1 MSDADTPQ
9 KTERRRLHALGRRL
23 RRARQE
29 AADRWWEMLVGLS
42 NWWRRQRK
50 RRADYVVMR
59 VGGPLPQRAGPPRS
73 FWQRQ
78 LPLPPEPLSLQTLN
92 WRWRLLADADNIRG
106 VLILLD
112 NLSGGLATL
121 QNLRAGLLR
130 LRQAGKEVV
139 IFTTELDLPH
149 YYVACAADRIIAPPV
164 AQFEVLGLYSQTFF
178 LRDALAKIGLQADVV
193 QISPYKT
200 AGDALSRAGMSAE
213 HEQQLNW
220 LLDDQFELLTAD
232 MAAGRG
238 LSPEQM
244 KRLIDQAPL
253 FAAEAQAQQLIDD
266 VAYED
271 ELAYLLAPPP
281 ANEMAEPAPAAAHR
295 AAHGAAHGAAH
306 EAAPDGKPAAAET
319 SAERPQAR
327 LITWQ
332 QARRVLLR
340 RYRRYTE
347 QYIGVISLEGTII
360 PGHSRRPPVE
370 LPIPILGGAMAGEA
384 TIGEML
390 RQAERDKEMA
400 ALILYVDSGGG
411 SALASDLIHRQV
423 QRLAQ
428 RKKVLVYMGDVAAS
442 GGYYVS
448 AAAHHIMAQ
457 TGTITGSIG
466 VLMARISPAGLYE
479 KLDVHP
485 VTLTRGERADLYR
498 GSQVMTEAERAIF
511 VAGIQHSYAQ
521 FKEVVAAGRSI
532 PETELDD
539 ICQGRVWT
547 GRQAQAHGLVDSHGD
562 FVDAIRQAATLAGL
576 PTDDD
581 HIVSVSNLFPT
592 ARDYLLPRPYD
603 APAALLSWLSGE
615 WLRASFNSTPLY
627 LLPYNLKLW

>member
-1 MSDADTPQ
+1 MSDVDTPA
-9 KTERRRLHALGRRL
+9 KTKRRWLHAWGRRL
-23 RRARQE
+23 GKSRQA
-29 AADRWWEMLVGLS
+29 AADKWAEMLVRLS
-42 NWWRRQRK
+42 NWLRRRRK
-50 RRADYVVMR
+50 LRADYVVMH
-59 VGGPLPQRAGPPRS
+59 VGGPLPQRSGPPRN

-92 WRWRLLADADNIRG
+92 WRWRMLADADNVRG
-106 VLILLD
+106 VLVLLD

-139 IFTTELDLPH
+139 IFTAGLDLPH
-149 YYVACAADRIIAPPV
+149 YYVACAADRIIAPPA
-164 AQFEVLGLYSQTFF
+164 AQFEVLGLYSQTIF
-178 LRDALAKIGLQADVV
+178 LKDALAKLGLQADVV
-193 QISPYKT
+193 QISPFKT
-200 AGDALSRAGMSAE
+200 AGDALSRADMSAE
-213 HEQQLNW
+213 HRQQLDW
-220 LLDDQFELLTAD
+220 LLDDQFELLTTD
-232 MAAGRG
+232 MATGRG

-244 KRLIDQAPL
+244 KALIDQAPL
-253 FAAEAQAQQLIDD
+253 FAADAQARQLIDD

-271 ELAYLLAPPP
+271 ELAYLLA
-281 ANEMAEPAPAAAHR
+281 APADPD
-295 AAHGAAHGAAH
+295 
-306 EAAPDGKPAAAET
+306 EAEATPEATPVAEET
-319 SAERPQAR
+319 PTERPQAR
-327 LITWQ
+327 LITWK

-360 PGHSRRPPVE
+360 PGHSRRPPIE

-390 RQAERDKEMA
+390 RQAERDEEMA

-428 RKKVLVYMGDVAAS
+428 HKKVLVYMGDVAAS

-448 AAAHHIMAQ
+448 AAAHHIMTQ

-466 VLMARISPAGLYE
+466 VLMARIGVAGLYE

-485 VTLTRGERADLYR
+485 VSLMRGERADLYR
-498 GSQVMTEAERAIF
+498 GSQVMTESERAIF
-511 VAGIQHSYAQ
+511 SEGIQHSYAQ
-521 FKEVVAAGRSI
+521 FKEVVAAGRRL
-532 PETELDD
+532 PLAELDP

-547 GRQAQAHGLVDSHGD
+547 GRQAQAHGLVDSQGD
-562 FVDAIRQAATLAGL
+562 FVDAIRQAAELAGL

-581 HIVSVSNLFPT
+581 HIISVGNLFP
-592 ARDYLLPRPYD
+592 AAQDYLLPRPYE
-603 APAALLSWLSGE
+603 APAALLAWFSGE

>member
-1 MSDADTPQ
+1 MSDVDTPQ
-9 KTERRRLHALGRRL
+9 KTKRRWLRALAQRL
-23 RRARQE
+23 RKSRQ
-29 AADRWWEMLVGLS
+29 AAAERWQKMLIQLS
-42 NWWRRQRK
+42 NWLRRQRK
-50 RRADYVVMR
+50 LRADYVVMH
-59 VGGPLPQRAGPPRS
+59 VGGPLPQRSGPPRN

-92 WRWRLLADADNIRG
+92 WRWRLLADADNVRG

-112 NLSGGLATL
+112 DLSGGLATL

-164 AQFEVLGLYSQTFF
+164 AQFEVFGLYSQTIF
-178 LRDALAKIGLQADVV
+178 LKDALAKVGLHADVV

-200 AGDALSRAGMSAE
+200 AGDALSRADMSAE
-213 HEQQLNW
+213 HRQQLDW
-220 LLDDQFELLTAD
+220 LLDDQFEQITAD
-232 MAAGRG
+232 MAAARN
-238 LSPEQM
+238 LTPEQM
-244 KRLIDQAPL
+244 KSLIDQAPL
-253 FAAEAQAQQLIDD
+253 FAADAQARQLIDD

-271 ELAYLLAPPP
+271 ELAYLLAAPPDNDEAKATP
-281 ANEMAEPAPAAAHR
+281 ATEE
-295 AAHGAAHGAAH
+295 
-306 EAAPDGKPAAAET
+306 KPT
-319 SAERPQAR
+319 ERPQAR
-327 LITWQ
+327 LITWK

-390 RQAERDKEMA
+390 RQAEQDEEMV

-428 RKKVLVYMGDVAAS
+428 HKKVLVYMGDVAAS

-448 AAAHHIMAQ
+448 AAAHHIMTQ

-479 KLDVHP
+479 KLGVHP
-485 VTLTRGERADLYR
+485 VSLMRGERAGLYR
-498 GSQVMTEAERAIF
+498 GSQVMTEDERAIF
-511 VAGIQHSYAQ
+511 SQVIQHSYAQ
-521 FKEVVAAGRSI
+521 FKEVVAAGRGI
-532 PETELDD
+532 PLTELDT

-547 GRQAQAHGLVDSHGD
+547 GRQAQAHRLVDSHGD
-562 FVDAIRQAATLAGL
+562 FVDAIRQAAELAGL
-576 PTDDD
+576 PTDND
-581 HIVSVSNLFPT
+581 HIVSVGNLFPT
-592 ARDYLLPRPYD
+592 AQDYLLPRPYET
-603 APAALLSWLSGE
+603 PAALLAWFSGE
-615 WLRASFNSTPLY
+615 WLHASLNSTPLC
-627 LLPYNLKLW
+627 LLPYSIKLW